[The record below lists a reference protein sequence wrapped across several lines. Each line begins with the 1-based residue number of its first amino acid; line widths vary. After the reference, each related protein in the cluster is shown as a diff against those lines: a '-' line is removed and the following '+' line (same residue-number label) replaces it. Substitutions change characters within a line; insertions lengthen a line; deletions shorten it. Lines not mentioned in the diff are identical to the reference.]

1 MFSNVLGIQKPFF
14 LHHKPHVTFL
24 KLLPF
29 LTKYTV
35 DNLRSTSLG
44 VYLGGSHL
52 QFPLKMKVC
61 AFFIYLFIC
70 TDPDPIEGQKL
81 SEAIETSWM
90 RCISLEVAMAIIPCY
105 TMNPIASS
113 WSPNTDDNVKEKHRG

>member
-1 MFSNVLGIQKPFF
+1 M
-14 LHHKPHVTFL
+14 
-24 KLLPF
+24 
-29 LTKYTV
+29 
-35 DNLRSTSLG
+35 SLG
-44 VYLGGSHL
+44 VYLGGPHL

-61 AFFIYLFIC
+61 AFFIYSFIC

-90 RCISLEVAMAIIPCY
+90 RRISLEVAMAIIPCY

-113 WSPNTDDNVKEKHRG
+113 WSLNTDDNVKEKHWG